1 MEGNKIDIGANSRHD
16 ERCRNNYNVRDTMMP

>member
-1 MEGNKIDIGANSRHD
+1 MGGNKIEIGANRRHD